1 MDLES
6 KFLYLPDPLFLK
18 IMIHNF
24 DPVFID
30 LGLIQIRWYSVAYIA
45 GIILGWIYVIKI
57 IKKMAKKYNFLVIK
71 PEVFS
76 ELIIY
81 LVLGIVLGGRIGY
94 VIFYNSEYYSQ
105 NLFEILKLWEG
116 GMSFHGGL
124 LGVIIATII
133 FSKIKRINFFYFTD
147 IICCVAPIGLFLGR
161 IANFIN
167 GELFGKIST
176 LPWAVVF
183 PNNGNISRHP
193 SQIYEAILEGIVLF
207 ILINFFA
214 LKKQLLLRAGYVSG
228 LFLIFYSIAR
238 IIGENF
244 REPDKHLGYFFNY
257 FSMGVLLS
265 LATFLAGCFI
275 IFLIKN
281 NEQNN

>member
-1 MDLES
+1 
-6 KFLYLPDPLFLK
+6 
-18 IMIHNF
+18 MIVHNF

-30 LGLIQIRWYSVAYIA
+30 LGVFQIRWYSIAYIV
-45 GIILGWIYVIKI
+45 GIILGWVYAIKI
-57 IKKMAKKYNFLVIK
+57 IKEMAKKHNFTMIK
-71 PEVFS
+71 QTVFDD
-76 ELIIY
+76 LIIY
-81 LVLGIVLGGRIGY
+81 LMIGIIFGGRLGY
-94 VIFYNSEYYSQ
+94 VFFYNFEYYSK
-105 NLFEILKLWEG
+105 NSSEILKLWEG

-133 FSKIKRINFFYFTD
+133 FSKIKKINFFYFAD

-176 LPWAVVF
+176 LPWSVIF
-183 PNNGNISRHP
+183 PNGDNISRHP
-193 SQIYEAILEGIVLF
+193 SQIYEAILEGIILF

-214 LKKQLLLRAGYVSG
+214 FKKQLILKAGYVSG

-244 REPDKHLGYFFNY
+244 REPDIHLGYFFNY
-257 FSMGVLLS
+257 FSMGAILS
-265 LATFLAGCFI
+265 TITFLAGCLI
-275 IFLIKN
+275 IFFIKN

>member
-1 MDLES
+1 
-6 KFLYLPDPLFLK
+6 
-18 IMIHNF
+18 MIVHNF

-30 LGLIQIRWYSVAYIA
+30 LGLFQIRWYSIAYIV
-45 GIILGWIYVIKI
+45 GIILSWIYAIKI
-57 IKKMAKKYNFLVIK
+57 IKKMANEHNFTPIK
-71 PEVFS
+71 QTDFDD
-76 ELIIY
+76 LIIY
-81 LVLGIVLGGRIGY
+81 LIIGIILGGRLGY
-94 VIFYNSEYYSQ
+94 VIFYNFEYYS
-105 NLFEILKLWEG
+105 NNPFEILKLWEG

-124 LGVIIATII
+124 LGVIITTII
-133 FSKIKRINFFYFTD
+133 FSKIQEINFFYFSD

-161 IANFIN
+161 VANFIN

-183 PNNGNISRHP
+183 PNGGNIARHP
-193 SQIYEAILEGIVLF
+193 SQIYEAILEGIILF

-214 LKKQLLLRAGYVSG
+214 LKKQLLLKPGYVSS

-244 REPDKHLGYFFNY
+244 REPDVHLGYFFNY
-257 FSMGVLLS
+257 FSMGVMLS
-265 LATFLAGCFI
+265 FATFITGCFI

>member
-1 MDLES
+1 
-6 KFLYLPDPLFLK
+6 
-18 IMIHNF
+18 MIVHNF

-30 LGLIQIRWYSVAYIA
+30 LGVLQIRWYSIAYIV
-45 GIILGWIYVIKI
+45 GIILGWIYAIKI
-57 IKKMAKKYNFLVIK
+57 IKEMARKHNFTIIKPTIFDDLVIY
-71 PEVFS
+71 
-76 ELIIY
+76 LII
-81 LVLGIVLGGRIGY
+81 GIVLGGRLGY
-94 VIFYNSEYYSQ
+94 VIFYNFEYYSK

-147 IICCVAPIGLFLGR
+147 IICCVAPIGFFLGR
-161 IANFIN
+161 VANFIN
-167 GELFGKIST
+167 GELVGKISI
-176 LPWAVVF
+176 LPWAVIF
-183 PNNGNISRHP
+183 PNGGNIPRHP

-214 LKKQLLLRAGYVSG
+214 LKKKLILRTGYVSG

-244 REPDKHLGYFFNY
+244 REPDIHLGYFFNY
-257 FSMGVLLS
+257 FSMGIILS
-265 LATFLAGCFI
+265 VITFLAGCYI
-275 IFLIKN
+275 IFFIKN
-281 NEQNN
+281 NEQHN